1 MNPFD
6 RRSFLK
12 ALGGLSL
19 PAWFPR
25 LAFSTAPD
33 RLAGAAQRDVLVC
46 IFQRGAADGLNSI
59 VPVGDSDYYGNRPT
73 IAIPEP
79 ASPALGGTPGG
90 TAIDLDGF
98 FALHPAL
105 APLKPFYD
113 DKALAAVHAAG
124 SPDPTHSHFQAMDY
138 MERGTPGSQALSTG
152 WINRHLQSAAASGD
166 GDTSPFRAVGFGTLL
181 QASLRGPVPA
191 TALRS
196 IADFHLRG
204 DAGAVQTFQASLASL
219 YSDTT
224 WLDAQGVETFNA
236 INALAAANPLA
247 YQPQNGAQYPDSD
260 FGLAMRQVAQLS
272 RASLGLEVACV
283 DVGGWDTHHAEG
295 GADGQLAR
303 LLGDLAAGL
312 AAFATDLGDGMKH
325 VVVVTMSEFG
335 RRVVENASG
344 GTDHG
349 HGNSMLVLGGGVNG
363 GRVYG
368 SWPGLAPD
376 QLASPGDLQVT
387 TDFRTVLAE
396 IVAKRLLNSN
406 LAAVFPGFQ
415 APAYLGIVQAAG

>member
-1 MNPFD
+1 MRPFD

-12 ALGGLSL
+12 ALGALSL

-25 LAFSTAPD
+25 LAFSTAP
-33 RLAGAAQRDVLVC
+33 AGPGAAQRDLLVC
-46 IFQRGAADGLNSI
+46 IFQRGAADGLNTI
-59 VPVGDSDYYGNRPT
+59 VPVGDSAYYANRPS

-79 ASPALGGTPGG
+79 AGGGSAGGTSP
-90 TAIDLDGF
+90 AIDLDGF

-113 DKALAAVHAAG
+113 DKALAAVHATG

-138 MERGTPGSQALSTG
+138 MERGTPGSQAISTG
-152 WINRHLQSAAASGD
+152 WINRHLQAAAAAGD
-166 GDTSPFRAVGFGTLL
+166 GDVSPFRAVGFGTLL

-191 TALRS
+191 TALQS

-204 DAGAVQTFQASLASL
+204 NAGAVQTFQASLASL
-219 YSDTT
+219 YADTT

-236 INALAAANPLA
+236 VSALAAANPLA
-247 YQPQNGAQYPDSD
+247 YLPRNGAQYPDSD
-260 FGLAMRQVAQLS
+260 LGLALRQVAQLS

-295 GADGQLAR
+295 GATGQLAT
-303 LLGDLAAGL
+303 LLGDLAAAL
-312 AAFATDLGDGMKH
+312 AAFATDLGSQMQH
-325 VVVVTMSEFG
+325 VLVVTMSEFG
-335 RRVVENASG
+335 RRVLENASG

-363 GRVYG
+363 GKVYG
-368 SWPGLAPD
+368 TWPGLAPG

-387 TDFRTVLAE
+387 TDFRTGLAE
-396 IVAKRLLNSN
+396 IVDRRLLNSN

-415 APAYLGIVQAAG
+415 APAYLGIVQPAA

>member
-1 MNPFD
+1 MRPFD
-6 RRSFLK
+6 RRSFLQ
-12 ALGGLSL
+12 ALGALSL

-33 RLAGAAQRDVLVC
+33 GPGSAQRDLLVC
-46 IFQRGAADGLNSI
+46 IFQRGAADGLNTI
-59 VPVGDSDYYGNRPT
+59 VPVGDSAYYANRPT
-73 IAIPEP
+73 IGIAEP
-79 ASPALGGTPGG
+79 AGGGSAGGTNP
-90 TAIDLDGF
+90 AIDLDGF

-113 DKALAAVHAAG
+113 GKALAAVHATG

-138 MERGTPGSQALSTG
+138 MERGTPGSQAISTG
-152 WINRHLQSAAASGD
+152 WINRHLQAAAAAGD
-166 GDTSPFRAVGFGTLL
+166 GNVSPFRAVGFGTLL

-191 TALRS
+191 TALQS

-204 DAGAVQTFQASLASL
+204 NAGAVQTFQASLASL
-219 YSDTT
+219 YADTT
-224 WLDAQGVETFNA
+224 WLDAQGVETFHA
-236 INALAAANPLA
+236 ISALAAANPLA
-247 YQPQNGAQYPDSD
+247 YLPRNGAQYPDTD
-260 FGLAMRQVAQLS
+260 FGLALRQVAQLS
-272 RASLGLEVACV
+272 RASLGLEIACV

-295 GADGQLAR
+295 GATGQLAT

-312 AAFATDLGDGMKH
+312 AAFATDMGGQMQH
-325 VVVVTMSEFG
+325 VLVVTMSEFG
-335 RRVVENASG
+335 RRVLENASG

-363 GRVYG
+363 GKVYG
-368 SWPGLAPD
+368 TWPGLAPD

-396 IVAKRLLNSN
+396 IVDRRLLNSN

-415 APAYLGIVQAAG
+415 APAYLGIVQPAG

>member
-1 MNPFD
+1 MRPFD

-25 LAFSTAPD
+25 LAFSTAPG
-33 RLAGAAQRDVLVC
+33 RLAAQRDVLVC
-46 IFQRGAADGLNSI
+46 VFQRGAADGLNSI
-59 VPVGDSDYYGNRPT
+59 VPVGDSHYFVNRPT

-79 ASPALGGTPGG
+79 TGAGGPGG
-90 TAIDLDGF
+90 SGAAIDLDGF

-105 APLKPFYD
+105 APLKPLYD
-113 DKALAAVHAAG
+113 AGQLAAVHAAG

-138 MERGTPGSQALSTG
+138 MERGTPGSQAISTG
-152 WINRHLQSAAASGD
+152 WINRHLQALAAAGD
-166 GDTSPFRAVGFGTLL
+166 ADASPFRAVGFGTLL

-191 TALRS
+191 SALQS
-196 IADFHLRG
+196 IADFHLKGRG
-204 DAGAVQTFQASLASL
+204 AVEVQTFQASLASL
-219 YSDTT
+219 YADGS
-224 WLDAQGVETFNA
+224 WLDGQGGETLSA

-247 YQPQNGAQYPDSD
+247 YLPQNGAQYPDSP
-260 FGLAMRQVAQLS
+260 FGLALRQVVQLI
-272 RASLGLEVACV
+272 RAGVGLEVACV
-283 DVGGWDTHHAEG
+283 DVGGWDTHHSEG
-295 GADGQLAR
+295 GSDGQLAK

-312 AAFATDLGDGMKH
+312 AALATDLGDQMKR
-325 VVVVTMSEFG
+325 VLVVTMSEFG
-335 RRVVENASG
+335 RRVLENASG

-363 GRVYG
+363 GKVYG

-396 IVAKRLLNSN
+396 IVQRRLLNAD
-406 LAAVFPGFQ
+406 LGQVFPGFQ
-415 APAYLGIVQAAG
+415 APPVLGIVQPAS

>member
-1 MNPFD
+1 MRPFN
-6 RRSFLK
+6 RRSFLQ

-25 LAFSTAPD
+25 LAFSSAPG
-33 RLAGAAQRDVLVC
+33 RLEAQRDVLVC

-59 VPVGDSDYYGNRPT
+59 VPVGDSHYYGNRPT
-73 IAIPEP
+73 ISIPQP
-79 ASPALGGTPGG
+79 GAGASA
-90 TAIDLDGF
+90 AIDLDGF

-105 APLKPFYD
+105 APLKPLYD

-138 MERGTPGSQALSTG
+138 MERGTPGSQAISTG
-152 WINRHLQSAAASGD
+152 WINRHLQALTAAGD
-166 GDTSPFRAVGFGTLL
+166 ANASPFRAVGFGTLL

-191 TALRS
+191 TALQS
-196 IADFHLRG
+196 IADFHLKG
-204 DAGAVQTFQASLASL
+204 KASEVQAFQNSLALL
-219 YSDTT
+219 YSDGT
-224 WLDAQGVETFNA
+224 WLDAQGIETLNA
-236 INALAAANPLA
+236 IDSLAAANPLA
-247 YQPQNGAQYPDSD
+247 YQAQNGAQYSESAL
-260 FGLAMRQVAQLS
+260 GLALRQVAQLT
-272 RASLGLEVACV
+272 RASLGLEVACI
-283 DVGGWDTHHAEG
+283 DVGGWDTHHSEG
-295 GADGQLAR
+295 GATGQMAK

-312 AAFATDLGDGMKH
+312 AAFYTDMGDQMKR
-325 VVVVTMSEFG
+325 VLVVTMSEFG
-335 RRVVENASG
+335 RRVLENASG

-363 GRVYG
+363 GKVYG

-396 IVAKRLLNSN
+396 IVDRRLLDPH
-406 LAAVFPGFQ
+406 LDQVFPGFQ
-415 APAYLGIVQAAG
+415 APSYLGIVQPAS

>member
-1 MNPFD
+1 MRPCD

-33 RLAGAAQRDVLVC
+33 RLASSAQRDVLVC

-59 VPVGDSDYYGNRPT
+59 VPAGDSFYYGNRPT

-79 ASPALGGTPGG
+79 AGGGSSAG
-90 TAIDLDGF
+90 TGAAIDLDGF

-105 APLKPFYD
+105 APLKPLYD
-113 DKALAAVHAAG
+113 DKLLAAVHAAG

-152 WINRHLQSAAASGD
+152 WINRHLQAAAGD
-166 GDTSPFRAVGFGTLL
+166 GDVSPFRAVGFGTLL

-191 TALRS
+191 TALQS

-204 DAGAVQTFQASLASL
+204 NAGAVQTFQASLASL
-219 YSDTT
+219 YADTT

-236 INALAAANPLA
+236 INALATANPLA
-247 YQPQNGAQYPDSD
+247 YLPRNGAQYPDSD

-283 DVGGWDTHHAEG
+283 DIGGWDTHHSEG
-295 GADGQLAR
+295 GADGQMAK

-312 AAFATDLGDGMKH
+312 AAFATDLGDQMKH
-325 VVVVTMSEFG
+325 VLVVTMSEFG
-335 RRVVENASG
+335 RRVLENASG

-349 HGNSMLVLGGGVNG
+349 HGNSMLLLGGGVNG
-363 GRVYG
+363 GKVYG

-396 IVAKRLLNSN
+396 IVDRRLLNSN

-415 APAYLGIVQAAG
+415 APAYLGIVQPAG

>member
-1 MNPFD
+1 MRPFD

-12 ALGGLSL
+12 ALGALSL

-33 RLAGAAQRDVLVC
+33 GPGSAQRDLLVC
-46 IFQRGAADGLNSI
+46 VFQRGAADGLNTI
-59 VPVGDSDYYGNRPT
+59 VPVGDSAYYANRPT

-79 ASPALGGTPGG
+79 AGGGSAGGTSP
-90 TAIDLDGF
+90 AIDLDGF

-113 DKALAAVHAAG
+113 DKALAAVHATG

-138 MERGTPGSQALSTG
+138 MERGTPGSQAISTG
-152 WINRHLQSAAASGD
+152 WINRHLQAPAAGGD
-166 GDTSPFRAVGFGTLL
+166 GDVSPFRAVGFGTLL

-191 TALRS
+191 TALQS

-204 DAGAVQTFQASLASL
+204 NAGAVQTFQASLASL
-219 YSDTT
+219 YADTT

-236 INALAAANPLA
+236 VSALAAANPLA
-247 YQPQNGAQYPDSD
+247 YLPRNGAQYPDSD
-260 FGLAMRQVAQLS
+260 LGLALRQVAQLS

-295 GADGQLAR
+295 GATGQLAT
-303 LLGDLAAGL
+303 LLGDLAAAL
-312 AAFATDLGDGMKH
+312 AAFATDLGSQMQH
-325 VVVVTMSEFG
+325 VLVVTMSEFG
-335 RRVVENASG
+335 RRVLENASG

-363 GRVYG
+363 GKVYG
-368 SWPGLAPD
+368 TWPGLAPG
-376 QLASPGDLQVT
+376 QLASPGDLQVI

-396 IVAKRLLNSN
+396 IVDRRLLNSN

-415 APAYLGIVQAAG
+415 APAYLGIVQPAG

>member
-1 MNPFD
+1 MRPFD

-33 RLAGAAQRDVLVC
+33 RQAAAAQRDVLVC
-46 IFQRGAADGLNSI
+46 VFQRGAADGLNSI
-59 VPVGDSDYYGNRPT
+59 VPVGDSAYYGNRPT

-79 ASPALGGTPGG
+79 SAGGANA
-90 TAIDLDGF
+90 AIDLDGF

-105 APLKPFYD
+105 APLKPLYD
-113 DKALAAVHAAG
+113 DKLLAAVHAAG

-152 WINRHLQSAAASGD
+152 WINRHLQAAAAAGD
-166 GDTSPFRAVGFGTLL
+166 SNGSPFRAVGFGTLL

-191 TALRS
+191 TALQS

-204 DAGAVQTFQASLASL
+204 NAGAVQSFQASLASL
-219 YSDTT
+219 YADTT
-224 WLDAQGVETFNA
+224 WLDGQGVETLDA
-236 INALAAANPLA
+236 IASLAAANPLA
-247 YQPQNGAQYPDSD
+247 YQAQNGAQYPDST
-260 FGLAMRQVAQLS
+260 FGMALRQVAQLS

-283 DVGGWDTHHAEG
+283 DVGGWDTHHSQG
-295 GADGQLAR
+295 GATGTQAR
-303 LLGDLAAGL
+303 LLGDLASGL
-312 AAFATDLGDGMKH
+312 AAFATDLGGQMKH
-325 VVVVTMSEFG
+325 VLVVTMSEFG
-335 RRVVENASG
+335 RRVLENASG

-363 GRVYG
+363 GKVYG

-396 IVAKRLLNSN
+396 IVERRLLDGN
-406 LAAVFPGFQ
+406 LGAVFPGFQ
-415 APAYLGIVQAAG
+415 APAYLGIVQPAA

>member
-1 MNPFD
+1 MRPFD

-12 ALGGLSL
+12 ALGALSL

-25 LAFSTAPD
+25 LAFSTAP
-33 RLAGAAQRDVLVC
+33 AGPGAAQRDLLVC
-46 IFQRGAADGLNSI
+46 IFQRGAADGLNTI
-59 VPVGDSDYYGNRPT
+59 VPVGDSAYYANRPT

-79 ASPALGGTPGG
+79 AGGGSAGGTSP
-90 TAIDLDGF
+90 AIDLDGF

-113 DKALAAVHAAG
+113 DKALAAVHATG

-138 MERGTPGSQALSTG
+138 MERGTPGSQAISTG
-152 WINRHLQSAAASGD
+152 WINRHLQAPAAGGD
-166 GDTSPFRAVGFGTLL
+166 GDVSPFRAVGFGTLL

-191 TALRS
+191 TALQS

-204 DAGAVQTFQASLASL
+204 NAGAVQTFQASLASL
-219 YSDTT
+219 YADTT

-236 INALAAANPLA
+236 VSALAAANPLA
-247 YQPQNGAQYPDSD
+247 YLPRNGAQYPDSD
-260 FGLAMRQVAQLS
+260 LGLALRQVAQLS

-295 GADGQLAR
+295 GATGQLAT
-303 LLGDLAAGL
+303 LLGDLAAAL
-312 AAFATDLGDGMKH
+312 AAFATDLGSQMQH
-325 VVVVTMSEFG
+325 VLVVTMSEFG
-335 RRVVENASG
+335 RRVLENASG

-363 GRVYG
+363 GKVYG
-368 SWPGLAPD
+368 TWPGLAPG

-396 IVAKRLLNSN
+396 IVDRRLLNSN

-415 APAYLGIVQAAG
+415 APAYLGIVQPAG

>member
-1 MNPFD
+1 M
-6 RRSFLK
+6 K

-25 LAFSTAPD
+25 LAFSTSQE
-33 RLAGAAQRDVLVC
+33 RLNQAAQRDLLVC

-59 VPVGDSDYYGNRPT
+59 VPVGDSHYHSNRPT

-79 ASPALGGTPGG
+79 SAGGSNA
-90 TAIDLDGF
+90 AIDLDGF

-113 DKALAAVHAAG
+113 DKLLAAVHAAG
-124 SPDPTHSHFQAMDY
+124 SPDPSHSHFQAMDY
-138 MERGTPGSQALSTG
+138 MERGTPGSQAISTG
-152 WINRHLQSAAASGD
+152 WINRHLQSATAAGD
-166 GDTSPFRAVGFGTLL
+166 GNTSPFRAVGFGSLL

-191 TALRS
+191 TALQS
-196 IADFHLRG
+196 IVDFHLRG
-204 DAGAVQTFQASLASL
+204 NAAAVQAFQASLASL
-219 YSDTT
+219 YTDST
-224 WLDAQGVETFNA
+224 WLNAQGQETLNA
-236 INALAAANPLA
+236 ISALAAANPGS
-247 YQPQNGAQYPDSD
+247 YQPQNGAKYPTST
-260 FGLAMRQVAQLS
+260 FGLALRQVAQLS

-295 GADGQLAR
+295 GPTGQMAR
-303 LLGDLAAGL
+303 LLTDLAEGL
-312 AAFATDLGDGMKH
+312 AAFATDLGDQMKH

-335 RRVVENASG
+335 RRVIENASG

-363 GRVYG
+363 GKVYG

-387 TDFRTVLAE
+387 TDFRTVLSE
-396 IVAKRLLNSN
+396 IVDRRLLNSN
-406 LAAVFPGFQ
+406 LAQVFPEFQ
-415 APAYLGIVQAAG
+415 VPAYLGVVQPAG